1 MKKKENQGCIIWPFY
16 AGCIAFAFY
25 SFTQRVYLSA
35 GLLVVAA
42 LILIFL
48 DGQAN
53 AAKEKQR
60 AYEKKREERMR
71 KRARPFE
78 EEYKIK
84 GLNFHTENIDYIG
97 EFIGTAK
104 ACRFNHHDP
113 YAVAIF
119 VDRKQIGH
127 FPAGQQFL
135 HEQIM
140 AKGGEVECVGYINCK
155 EDEDDG
161 HYFYYGRVWFEDLE

>member
-1 MKKKENQGCIIWPFY
+1 M
-16 AGCIAFAFY
+16 
-25 SFTQRVYLSA
+25 SA
-35 GLLVVAA
+35 GLFVVAA

-60 AYEKKREERMR
+60 AFEKKREERMR

-78 EEYKIK
+78 EQYKIK

-104 ACRFNHHDP
+104 ACRFNEHDP

-119 VDRKQIGH
+119 VDGKQIGH

-155 EDEDDG
+155 EDEDEG
-161 HYFYYGRVWFEDLE
+161 YYFYYGRVWFEDVE